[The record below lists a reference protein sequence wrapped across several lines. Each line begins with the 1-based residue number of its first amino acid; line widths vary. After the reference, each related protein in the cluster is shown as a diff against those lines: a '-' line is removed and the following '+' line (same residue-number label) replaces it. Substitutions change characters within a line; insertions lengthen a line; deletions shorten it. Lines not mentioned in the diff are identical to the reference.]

1 MQLEAMSTNRMADMA
16 DTIQNRSMSDI
27 TCHLS
32 DVRVAV
38 MADILQ
44 NRSMSD
50 VTCGPL
56 YVRYTFS
63 PSTYQT

>member
-38 MADILQ
+38 MADIPQ
-44 NRSMSD
+44 NRSLSD
-50 VTCGPL
+50 ITGYL
-56 YVRYTFS
+56 
-63 PSTYQT
+63 